1 MAFRTT
7 NFLIFFFFEIS
18 NFNAPP
24 KIPCIH
30 FGEWLFWTY
39 LHKIKSWR
47 RECVLKNPLRWTQ
60 APQIHSMPRSAT
72 GYPCPTPPP
81 SIEANVPGWRDIVA
95 YKRGRGV
102 KKFEKTALI
111 QVFVS
116 KSWKGRLQKYVGGEE
131 GLFTSGLSPTR
142 AGQWGGCRPL
152 THGLVSHFC
161 LLELLPKRTDSSF
174 GKLSLR
180 DQNTKQNVE
189 ILMT

>member
-7 NFLIFFFFEIS
+7 NFLFFFFFEIS

-102 KKFEKTALI
+102 KNFEKNALI

-116 KSWKGRLQKYVGGEE
+116 KSWKGRLRRKITCFFDRRSLQSSRKVKFSKKFHWKSKKKKY
-131 GLFTSGLSPTR
+131 F
-142 AGQWGGCRPL
+142 
-152 THGLVSHFC
+152 F
-161 LLELLPKRTDSSF
+161 
-174 GKLSLR
+174 
-180 DQNTKQNVE
+180 
-189 ILMT
+189 